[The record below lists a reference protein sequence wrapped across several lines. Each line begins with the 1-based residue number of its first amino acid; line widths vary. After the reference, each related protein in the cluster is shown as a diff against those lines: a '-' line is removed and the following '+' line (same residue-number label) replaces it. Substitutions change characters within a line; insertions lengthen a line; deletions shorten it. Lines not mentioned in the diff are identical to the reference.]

1 VTWIKRTLCLC
12 MAAVLLLPLV
22 SCSGKKSNQLVKYN
36 LSSEPVNLDP
46 PLADDPSSALV
57 VTNLFEGLL
66 RMAADGKLTEGVATD
81 YEVSSDGLTYVFHL
95 RTDAKWYAAADKREA
110 PVTAHDF
117 VFGFQRLFNPET
129 GSVSAKKLY
138 CIKNA
143 ETIHNGSL
151 PVSELGV
158 TAEDDYTLTIQL
170 DYANS
175 MFLTLLTTPAA
186 MPCNEAFF
194 LEAEG
199 RYGLSMDTL
208 MSNGAYYLK
217 EWSKGEYL
225 ALRSNPAYQSA
236 TEVKNGGVSLYFQ
249 SDLEEVKKDFDDG
262 NVHAFS
268 ITGDKAQMFTG
279 KGNNI
284 DQNTNSTWGLVFNC
298 SRTAF
303 ANPNVVKALSMDLD
317 RSCYE
322 DYLPDYLSVADALV
336 PPAVT
341 MLDKSYRELA
351 NRVSAPAYQAGD
363 AVQMMQGVYSAL
375 GTTSLS
381 NVTVIM
387 PKDSPHAAL
396 FSYISQIWQR
406 DLQVYFKVE
415 QLEEQEYQQR
425 LTSGDFDCAV
435 MQISGSYNSPEA
447 YLASFA
453 DMPQYGILL
462 EGYASLLNQASRSTL
477 EQSTEYYKQAEQQLL
492 NSGVFIPLYYQTD
505 CFVSSGSVTGFI
517 RDISGQ
523 IVDFKNCE
531 FR

>member
-1 VTWIKRTLCLC
+1 MTWIKRTACLC
-12 MAAVLLLPLV
+12 IAVLMLLPLI
-22 SCSGKKSNQLVKYN
+22 SCSGNRSNQLIKYN

-81 YEVSSDGLTYVFHL
+81 YEVSDDGLTYVFHL
-95 RTDAKWYAAADKREA
+95 RTDAKWYGSADQTEI

-129 GSVSAKKLY
+129 GSVSAKKFY

-143 ETIHNGSL
+143 EAIHNGSL

-158 TAEDDYTLTIQL
+158 TANDDYTLTIQL
-170 DYANS
+170 DYPNS

-194 LEAEG
+194 ATAEG
-199 RYGLSMDTL
+199 RYGLSADTL
-208 MSNGAYYLK
+208 LSNGAYYLK
-217 EWSKGEYL
+217 DWSKGEYL
-225 ALRSNPAYQSA
+225 ALRSNPVYQSA
-236 TEVKNGGVSLYFQ
+236 TAVKNGGVSLYFQ
-249 SDLEEVKKDFDDG
+249 ADLEEVKKDFDDG
-262 NVHAFS
+262 KIHAFS
-268 ITGDKAQMFTG
+268 VTGDQAELFAGQ
-279 KGNNI
+279 GNNI
-284 DQNTNSTWGLVFNC
+284 DRNTNSTWGLVFNC
-298 SRTAF
+298 TRSAF
-303 ANPNVVKALSMDLD
+303 TNPNVVKALSMDLD

-322 DYLPDYLSVADALV
+322 PYLPDYLSVADALV

-341 MLDKSYRELA
+341 MLDQPYRELA
-351 NRVSAPAYQAGD
+351 EQVSAPAYQAGD
-363 AVQMMQGVYSAL
+363 AIQMMREIYSSL

-381 NVTVIM
+381 NVTIIM

-415 QLEEQEYQQR
+415 QLEEADYQQR
-425 LTSGDFDCAV
+425 LASGDFDCAV
-435 MQISGSYNSPEA
+435 MQVSGDYNSPEA
-447 YLASFA
+447 FLAPFA
-453 DMPQYGILL
+453 DMPQYGISL
-462 EGYASLLNQASRSTL
+462 EGYSALLNQASRTSM
-477 EQSTEYYKQAEQQLL
+477 EQSVSYYEQAEQQLL
-492 NSGVFIPLYYQTD
+492 DSGVFIPLYYQTD

-531 FR
+531 FN